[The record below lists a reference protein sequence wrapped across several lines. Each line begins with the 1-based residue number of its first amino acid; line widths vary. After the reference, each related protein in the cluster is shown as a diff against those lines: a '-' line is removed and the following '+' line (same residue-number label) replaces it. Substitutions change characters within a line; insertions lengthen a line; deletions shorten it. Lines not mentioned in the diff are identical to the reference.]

1 MSITN
6 ATGQGCQRGDMLFDE
21 RVVFDLSMFGHRAD
35 HQLIA
40 LFAHAHKFWD
50 LTQVNQL
57 LGLHQALLH
66 GGQQGLAAR

>member
-1 MSITN
+1 
-6 ATGQGCQRGDMLFDE
+6 MLFDE

-40 LFAHAHKFWD
+40 LFTHAHEFWD

-57 LGLHQALLH
+57 LGLH
-66 GGQQGLAAR
+66 